1 MKKKAPAKASRVSP
15 RVTTAEPAPIFIRWR
30 FYLLLFFVLTAFCAL
45 VARVAYIQIIE
56 T

>member
-30 FYLLLFFVLTAFCAL
+30 FLFAAIFCANGVL
-45 VARVAYIQIIE
+45 RFGCAGGLYPNY
-56 T
+56 